1 MKYIITLKTHNLSDC
16 YREDFI
22 MVLSK
27 LTCQIGNNKI
37 VQADYKAGPT
47 FISSLHKPNA
57 SMPSINEFV
66 PITYTECILLHTTKN
81 KHPSKIMT

>member
-1 MKYIITLKTHNLSDC
+1 
-16 YREDFI
+16 

-66 PITYTECILLHTTKN
+66 PITYMECILVQTAKN